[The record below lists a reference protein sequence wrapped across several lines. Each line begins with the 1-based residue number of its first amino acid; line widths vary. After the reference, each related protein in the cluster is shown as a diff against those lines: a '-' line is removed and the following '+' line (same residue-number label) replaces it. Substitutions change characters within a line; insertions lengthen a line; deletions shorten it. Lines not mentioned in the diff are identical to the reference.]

1 MKKFIILLIAIT
13 ATVFVTSC
21 DSDDDNVAP
30 ASLEGT
36 WKTTAETE
44 GGVAVSLTAC
54 ELEETATF
62 TSATA
67 TFYDYDDNSNPCTY
81 ETNTYPYTR
90 TGDNITI
97 TVTQG
102 QTTFTVTA
110 AVEVLNATTLRV
122 RTISDSQGGV
132 YTGSDAESTTYA
144 RQ

>member
-21 DSDDDNVAP
+21 SDDDSVAP
-30 ASLEGT
+30 ASIEGT
-36 WKTTAETE
+36 WKQTAETE

-54 ELEETATF
+54 ELEQTVTF

-67 TFYDYDDNSNPCTY
+67 TFYGYDDNSNPCTY
-81 ETNTYPYTR
+81 QNQVYSYTR